1 MGSFIELV
9 GSSGPW
15 AWASLLLYLALVAFL
30 ALVATLS
37 SKAHRRKAA
46 LEVLRLLWVPPLS
59 LRRDGRYEESPSPRE
74 SGVSRGRSGG
84 AVDSR

>member
-1 MGSFIELV
+1 MGSFFELV

-15 AWASLLLYLALVAFL
+15 ACASLLLYLTLVAFL

-59 LRRDGRYEESPSPRE
+59 LRRRAHLEDIPSPPQ
-74 SGVSRGRSGG
+74 SGASRARPGRG
-84 AVDSR
+84 VNSR